1 MYPTVAGRRNISDEG
16 EQPAERPFENG
27 LRYIRLSFFQI
38 FQMWGEGG
46 HN

>member
-16 EQPAERPFENG
+16 NSQQRPFENG
-27 LRYIRLSFFQI
+27 LRYIHLSFFQI
-38 FQMWGEGG
+38 FQMGGEVG